1 MAFKFKLEKVLD
13 YRKQLE
19 EQAMQA
25 LAEVRRAEE
34 AEKER
39 LASLRLELE
48 AQRISLHACI
58 QDAAERWLISSY
70 ISALQDDTRTAVR
83 VLEYLAEE
91 VSRRQAVLVTKAQ
104 ERQLLEKLKEKQ
116 AERHAYEEKLKEQR
130 NNDETATV
138 RYQKKAV

>member
-25 LAEVRRAEE
+25 LAEARRAEE

-39 LASLRLELE
+39 LASFRQELD
-48 AQRISLHACI
+48 AQRIALHACI

-70 ISALQDDTRTAVR
+70 INALQDDIRTTER
-83 VLEYLAEE
+83 VLEYLADE
-91 VSRRQAVLVTKAQ
+91 VRLRQANLVAKAQ

-116 AERHAYEEKLKEQR
+116 AERHAHEEKLKEQR
-130 NNDETATV
+130 NNDETATI